1 MENGF
6 EEISEPNEA
15 EEERLKETRKKDAKA
30 LFIIQQTV
38 HETLFLCIAATNT
51 SKEA

>member
-6 EEISEPNEA
+6 EEIKEPNEV

-30 LFIIQQTV
+30 LFIIQQTM
-38 HETLFLCIAATNT
+38 HETLFSRIEAANT